1 MVKLTKTELAVGDLY
16 YRQGLRPRE
25 IAQRLG
31 ISINTVYKALSK
43 YRSQLRDNL
52 NINGQAESPLG
63 GKEDY
68 VQPQGGQASIT
79 LVNLS
84 FTVNTTQPIQPSVVN
99 LSEVNELLGSLS
111 RDIKLLKDDYS
122 RIIDALMELKK
133 LVSSMAVVNCGGY
146 VDSRVSGDGRD
157 LNLPSFVRDN
167 VWVDIIRSKEGGRS
181 MLTSAKSS

>member
-68 VQPQGGQASIT
+68 VQPQGGQAGT
-79 LVNLS
+79 LVSLS
-84 FTVNTTQPIQPSVVN
+84 FTVSTTQPIQPSVVN

>member
-43 YRSQLRDNL
+43 YRSQLRGDL
-52 NINGQAESPLG
+52 NISEQAESPTG

-68 VQPQGGQASIT
+68 VQPQGGQAGIT

-84 FTVNTTQPIQPSVVN
+84 FTVNATQPIQPSVVN
-99 LSEVNELLGSLS
+99 LGEVNELLASLS